1 MGNTVGSQNKISQRQ
16 RKVLIGTLLGD
27 GTLELNGKYPRLRV
41 DHSNKQKEY
50 VGWKY
55 NVLRNL
61 AANRIRLFCQ
71 KKDIRTNKRYSHY
84 KFDTIS
90 SYLFYGLYKKF
101 YTNHKKIVPNNIIEM
116 LNNPLS
122 LAVWYMNDGYKRN
135 DCNALRIST
144 DSYSL
149 KEQKLLL
156 ECLKKNFGINARIHK
171 KGKYW
176 NIYIP
181 AIETIKFC
189 NIIRKYTIPEM
200 RYKILTP

>member
-1 MGNTVGSQNKISQRQ
+1 MGNTVGSQNKISQKQ

-27 GTLELNGKYPRLRV
+27 GTLELNGTYPRLRI
-41 DHSNKQKEY
+41 DHSDKQKEY
-50 VGWKY
+50 VSWKY

-61 AANRIRLFCQ
+61 VANKIRLFCQ
-71 KKDIRTNKRYSHY
+71 KKDVRTNKRYSHY

-90 SYLFYGLYKKF
+90 SSLFYDLYKKF
-101 YTNHKKIVPNNIIEM
+101 YMNHKKIVPINIIEM
-116 LNNPLS
+116 FNSPLS
-122 LAVWYMNDGYKRN
+122 LAVWYMDDGYKRN

-149 KEQKLLL
+149 KDQKLLL
-156 ECLKKNFGINARIHK
+156 ECLKKNFRINARIHK

-181 AIETIKFC
+181 AIEAIKFC
-189 NIIRKYTIPEM
+189 NIIRKYIIPKM